1 MSKFMKKHPML
12 DYFAFNKEHQTLFD
26 KAISCRAAAYKLIT
40 MGRRRLLNR
49 SKTNLVA
56 RLIENPK
63 EEEDKKLIEDK
74 IERGKMSII
83 VATLII
89 TMTFAAGITVPGGY
103 NQEGYPILLG
113 NAAFKAFII
122 TNTLSFLSSIC
133 SIVVHIAMLKIAS
146 LPGCSY
152 ELVDWMYIWQDRLL
166 RLTFL
171 GVIIAFLCGM
181 YATLAPKRSFAIID
195 LVLGISIAL
204 LPLKVYRKAYKILS
218 Y

>member
-1 MSKFMKKHPML
+1 MRKFMKKRPL
-12 DYFAFNKEHQTLFD
+12 LNYFAFNKKHQTLFD
-26 KAISCRAAAYKLIT
+26 MAISCRTDGYKKLIT
-40 MGRRRLLNR
+40 KGRRRLLNR
-49 SKTNLVA
+49 SNLVD
-56 RLIENPK
+56 RLIEIPK
-63 EEEDKKLIEDK
+63 AEDKKLIEDK
-74 IERGKMSII
+74 IESGKTSIV

-89 TMTFAAGITVPGGY
+89 TMTFAAGIAVPGGY
-103 NQEGYPILLG
+103 GEDGYPILLQ

-146 LPGCSY
+146 LPECSY
-152 ELVDWMYIWQDRLL
+152 EIVVWLYIWQDRLL

-204 LPLKVYRKAYKILS
+204 LPLKVYRKAYKIL
-218 Y
+218 YY